1 VSGGHLVCP
10 AGDVELVAPAAG
22 WAGSATG
29 YRRSTAVGEDTG
41 AVHTGFVIGEL
52 DSGGFLPWH
61 VHSYEESFYVVA
73 GTIVVDTIEGSFR
86 LSDGGY
92 GVVPVGMPHRLRND
106 SEFAVRWA
114 EMQAPMPRSAY
125 ADDTFLVPPPLVDEA
140 VMRPEPVE
148 GRASTGSAHVEMR
161 PEPVEGRAS
170 SGAVPSSS
178 KGSAHVVDVD
188 VRDPRNRYFGRITPA
203 QMDPAKQSQDL
214 LEVTASMRTAL
225 LVYGGIN
232 VKMMV
237 DPDLGAQLATMFMVQ
252 YDPDGATG
260 PHDHPF
266 EETYFFLEGQAE
278 ATFDGKPVVVSA
290 GDIAWAGVGC
300 AHSFRNL
307 GGGPLR
313 WLETQAPQPPR
324 RYSYRFA
331 RDWNYL
337 REVLK

>member
-1 VSGGHLVCP
+1 MTGGHLVRSVG
-10 AGDVELVAPAAG
+10 ALDLIAPTTG
-22 WAGSATG
+22 WASEATA
-29 YRRSTAVGEDTG
+29 YRRGVAVGEDDH
-41 AVHTGFVIGEL
+41 AVHTGFVINELEANGEI
-52 DSGGFLPWH
+52 PWH
-61 VHSYEESFYVVA
+61 VHSFEESFYVVA
-73 GTIVVDTIEGSFR
+73 GTGVIDTIEGSFR
-86 LSDGGY
+86 VSEGGY
-92 GVVPVGMPHRLRND
+92 GVVPIAMPHRWRN
-106 SEFAVRWA
+106 ERPAVVRWV

-125 ADDTFLVPPPLVDEA
+125 SDDTFLVPALAVDE
-140 VMRPEPVE
+140 
-148 GRASTGSAHVEMR
+148 
-161 PEPVEGRAS
+161 
-170 SGAVPSSS
+170 
-178 KGSAHVVDVD
+178 VVDVD
-188 VRDPRNRYFGRITPA
+188 VRDPRNRYFGRITHS

-237 DPDLGAQLATMFMVQ
+237 DSDLGAQLATMFMVQ

-300 AHSFRNL
+300 PHSFRNL

-331 RDWNYL
+331 RDWDYL
-337 REVLK
+337 REVLG

>member
-1 VSGGHLVCP
+1 VSGGHLVRP
-10 AGDVELVAPAAG
+10 AGAVELVAPTTG
-22 WAGSATG
+22 WASTATG
-29 YRRSTAVGEDTG
+29 YRRGMAVSEDDH
-41 AVHTGFVIGEL
+41 AVHTGFMISEL
-52 DSGGFLPWH
+52 DAGGDIPWH
-61 VHSYEESFYVVA
+61 VHSFEESCYVVA
-73 GTIVVDTIEGSFR
+73 GTAVIDTAEGSFR
-86 LSDGGY
+86 LSEGSY
-92 GVVPVGMPHRLRND
+92 GVVPIAMPHRWRND
-106 SEFAVRWA
+106 GNRPVQWV
-114 EMQAPMPRSAY
+114 EMQAPAPRSAY
-125 ADDTFLVPPPLVDEA
+125 QEDTFLV
-140 VMRPEPVE
+140 
-148 GRASTGSAHVEMR
+148 
-161 PEPVEGRAS
+161 
-170 SGAVPSSS
+170 SGPTYEDA
-178 KGSAHVVDVD
+178 ADID
-188 VRDPRNRYFGRITPA
+188 VRDPRNRYFGKITPS

-237 DPDLGAQLATMFMVQ
+237 DSDLGAQLTTMFMVH

-300 AHSFRNL
+300 PHSFRNL

-331 RDWNYL
+331 RDWDYL
-337 REVLK
+337 REVLG

>member
-1 VSGGHLVCP
+1 VSGGYLVRP
-10 AGDVELVAPAAG
+10 AGEIELVAPTTG
-22 WAGSATG
+22 WASSATG
-29 YRRSTAVGEDTG
+29 YRRAKAVSEDDH
-41 AVHTGFVIGEL
+41 AVHTGFLIAEL
-52 DSGGFLPWH
+52 DPGGWIPWH
-61 VHSYEESFYVVA
+61 VHSYEESYYVVT
-73 GTIVVDTIEGSFR
+73 GTGVVDTAEGSFR
-86 LSDGGY
+86 LREGGY

-106 SEFAVRWA
+106 SELAVRWA

-125 ADDTFLVPPPLVDEA
+125 QDDTFLITGPVYGEA
-140 VMRPEPVE
+140 
-148 GRASTGSAHVEMR
+148 A
-161 PEPVEGRAS
+161 
-170 SGAVPSSS
+170 
-178 KGSAHVVDVD
+178 DVD
-188 VRDPRNRYFGRITPA
+188 VRDPRNRYFGRITPSH
-203 QMDPAKQSQDL
+203 MDATKQSQDL

-237 DPDLGAQLATMFMVQ
+237 DSDLGAQLATMFMVH

-278 ATFDGKPVVVSA
+278 ATFDGEPVVLGA

-300 AHSFRNL
+300 PHSFRNL

-331 RDWNYL
+331 RDWDYL
-337 REVLK
+337 REVLG

>member
-1 VSGGHLVCP
+1 
-10 AGDVELVAPAAG
+10 
-22 WAGSATG
+22 
-29 YRRSTAVGEDTG
+29 
-41 AVHTGFVIGEL
+41 VHTGFVINEL
-52 DSGGFLPWH
+52 DPSGSIPWH
-61 VHSYEESFYVVA
+61 VHSYEESFYVLT
-73 GTIVVDTIEGSFR
+73 GTTVVDTIEGSFR

-92 GVVPVGMPHRLRND
+92 GVVPVGMPHRLRNE
-106 SEFAVRWA
+106 SEKPSRWA

-125 ADDTFLVPPPLVDEA
+125 EDDTFLAPALSVDEA
-140 VMRPEPVE
+140 
-148 GRASTGSAHVEMR
+148 A
-161 PEPVEGRAS
+161 
-170 SGAVPSSS
+170 
-178 KGSAHVVDVD
+178 DVD
-188 VRDPRNRYFGRITPA
+188 VRDPRNRYFGRITPSH
-203 QMDPAKQSQDL
+203 MDPSKQSQDL

-237 DPDLGAQLATMFMVQ
+237 DPDLGAQLATMFMVH

-278 ATFDGKPVVVSA
+278 ATFDGKPVVLGS

-300 AHSFRNL
+300 PHSFRNL

-331 RDWNYL
+331 RDWDYL
-337 REVLK
+337 REALG

>member
-1 VSGGHLVCP
+1 VSGGYLVRP
-10 AGDVELVAPAAG
+10 AGEIELVAPTTG
-22 WAGSATG
+22 WASSATG
-29 YRRSTAVGEDTG
+29 YRRAIAVSEDDH
-41 AVHTGFVIGEL
+41 AVHTGFLIAEL
-52 DSGGFLPWH
+52 DPGGWIPWH
-61 VHSYEESFYVVA
+61 VHSYEESYYVVT
-73 GTIVVDTIEGSFR
+73 GTGVVDTAEGSFR
-86 LSDGGY
+86 LREGGY

-106 SEFAVRWA
+106 SELAVRWA

-125 ADDTFLVPPPLVDEA
+125 QDDTFLITGPVYREA
-140 VMRPEPVE
+140 
-148 GRASTGSAHVEMR
+148 A
-161 PEPVEGRAS
+161 
-170 SGAVPSSS
+170 
-178 KGSAHVVDVD
+178 DVD
-188 VRDPRNRYFGRITPA
+188 VRDPRNRYFGRITPSH
-203 QMDPAKQSQDL
+203 MDATKQSQDL

-237 DPDLGAQLATMFMVQ
+237 DSDLGAQLATMFMVH

-278 ATFDGKPVVVSA
+278 ATFDGEPVVLGV
-290 GDIAWAGVGC
+290 GDVAWAGVGC
-300 AHSFRNL
+300 PHSFRNL

-331 RDWNYL
+331 RDWDYL
-337 REVLK
+337 REVLG